1 MKFKKTPKQK
11 EACKLLVDPNYKRI
25 LLRGGSRSGKTFII
39 IRQLIVRAIM
49 EPNSRHLVVRFH
61 FKHAKTSLWLGTI
74 PEVLRLCFKG
84 LPYTMNSSDFYIK
97 FENGSELWIGGLD
110 DKERSEKIL
119 GNEYSSVYFNEA
131 HQLTY
136 AAVLIALT
144 RLAQKNS
151 LTKKAYFDCNPPTTK
166 HWIYSIWFLHVDPIS
181 KGPLP
186 MPELYATMLLNPRDN
201 QENISEDYITTTLE
215 TMPERQRK
223 RFLDGLFQDDV
234 EGALWNSEI
243 INNNRV
249 LEHQVPQIQRM
260 LLGVDPAVTAHKD
273 SDETGIIRAG
283 KGTNGHYYIFEDE
296 TGIYTPNQWGQ
307 RVVRSWHEN
316 RLDKVVAE
324 VNQGGDLV
332 ESNIRNI
339 DRNVQV
345 KKVHAFRGKILRAEP
360 IVGLYEMGLVHH
372 VGILDSL
379 ETEMTEWDA
388 KSGAPS
394 PNRIDAL
401 VHVLTELS
409 EGNIYKKPKF
419 NF

>member
-1 MKFKKTPKQK
+1 
-11 EACKLLVDPNYKRI
+11 
-25 LLRGGSRSGKTFII
+25 
-39 IRQLIVRAIM
+39 
-49 EPNSRHLVVRFH
+49 
-61 FKHAKTSLWLGTI
+61 
-74 PEVLRLCFKG
+74 
-84 LPYTMNSSDFYIK
+84 
-97 FENGSELWIGGLD
+97 
-110 DKERSEKIL
+110 
-119 GNEYSSVYFNEA
+119 
-131 HQLTY
+131 
-136 AAVLIALT
+136 
-144 RLAQKNS
+144 
-151 LTKKAYFDCNPPTTK
+151 
-166 HWIYSIWFLHVDPIS
+166 
-181 KGPLP
+181 
-186 MPELYATMLLNPRDN
+186 
-201 QENISEDYITTTLE
+201 
-215 TMPERQRK
+215 
-223 RFLDGLFQDDV
+223 
-234 EGALWNSEI
+234 
-243 INNNRV
+243 
-249 LEHQVPQIQRM
+249 M